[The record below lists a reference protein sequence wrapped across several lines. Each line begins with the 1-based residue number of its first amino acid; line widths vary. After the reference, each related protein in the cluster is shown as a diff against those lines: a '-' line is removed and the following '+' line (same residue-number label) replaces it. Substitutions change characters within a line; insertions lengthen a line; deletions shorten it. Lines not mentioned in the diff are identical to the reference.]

1 MFQKIELRKTR
12 DFSAKIN
19 ITFEFIRENFRIL
32 AKSMIYISGPFILI
46 GGICAG
52 LYQQKSLSGL
62 GQGIFGNVF
71 NEWYG
76 VMIIFILLGN
86 ISTMIVVN
94 EFVRLYE
101 LKDDPQTIEV
111 SEIWEGV
118 KENFIRI
125 LLAMFVVTFLLIVS
139 FIILILPFFY
149 VGTVL
154 SLVAPIM
161 IIEKKNF
168 GDAFSRCFYLISEK
182 WWSTFGILVV
192 TVLIAGFMGYI
203 FQLPQLVFTVVFTL
217 HKTSDSMAEPP
228 LWEQAGIL
236 VSSVIST
243 VGSNLLQSIIFV
255 AMIFQFYNLVE
266 RKEAQGLLNR
276 LDSFGK
282 TDVNAPRHDET
293 Y

>member
-19 ITFEFIRENFRIL
+19 IAFDFIRQNFKIL
-32 AKSMIYISGPFILI
+32 AMSMIYISGPFIII
-46 GGICAG
+46 GGICSG
-52 LYQQKSLSGL
+52 LYQQKSLAGL
-62 GQGIFGNVF
+62 GQGAFGNIF

-76 VMIIFILLGN
+76 VMIVFVLLGN
-86 ISTMIVVN
+86 VSSMIVVN

-101 LKDDPQTIEV
+101 LKEDPQSIDV
-111 SEIWEGV
+111 SEIWQGV
-118 KENFIRI
+118 KENFMRI
-125 LLAMFVVTFLLIVS
+125 LLAMLVISLLLILS
-139 FIILILPFFY
+139 FVLLILPLFY

-154 SLVAPIM
+154 SLIAPIM
-161 IIEKKNF
+161 IIEKRNF
-168 GDAFSRCFYLISEK
+168 GEAFGRCFFLISEK
-182 WWSTFGILVV
+182 WWSTFGLLVV
-192 TVLIAGFMGYI
+192 MFLIAGFMGYI
-203 FQLPQLVFTVVFTL
+203 FQLPQLIFTVVFAL
-217 HKTSDSMAEPP
+217 HKTTDALAEPAV
-228 LWEQAGIL
+228 WEQAGII

-243 VGSNLLQSIIFV
+243 IGSNLLQSIVFV

-266 RKEAQGLLNR
+266 RKEAQGLMNR